1 MNLTK
6 LGDVAKIYNGNS
18 INEKVKAKNFTGLL
32 EGTPYIATKD
42 ISYSFEVDYENG
54 VRIPNSNAKE
64 FKLAK
69 KGSVL
74 LCAEGGSAGR
84 KMAILEKDTFFG
96 NKLFCFECNNKLDG
110 KYLFYYLQGPVFQDL
125 FKISIT
131 GLIGGVSLEKVR
143 NLPILLPSLDRQRK
157 IVEKLDYALRKID
170 VLEEN
175 FELCDKKTSEL
186 LQSLLDKVFAD
197 SDFVGESSNP
207 SAHQGTAMTKFLRLG
222 ELAEVG
228 AGNSA
233 PQNKA
238 LFEGGTLPF
247 VRTSDV
253 GIIHIGSI
261 KSSRDLLTP
270 EGAKGLKLF
279 SAGTI
284 LFPKSGASTFLN
296 HRVILTSPAYVS
308 SHLATIKASAEIAL
322 DRYIYYFLQTVDA
335 RDLCQDQTYPSLNR
349 DQIAGIKVPLPS
361 LDEQQK
367 IIEKLDSAF
376 AEIELQ
382 KARLRVENDYVVALR
397 QSLLSSAFTQDEE
410 VA

>member
-1 MNLTK
+1 
-6 LGDVAKIYNGNS
+6 
-18 INEKVKAKNFTGLL
+18 
-32 EGTPYIATKD
+32 
-42 ISYSFEVDYENG
+42 

-308 SHLATIKASAEIAL
+308 SHLATIKANAEIAL

-367 IIEKLDSAF
+367 IIEKLDGAF